1 MDGIRRQKNG
11 AKGEKNHAKQRREK
25 QHFWEIS
32 RIVCLRWEGEEEREE
47 GISVCSAKARDKQA
61 SGGGGGGNDFPH
73 NGNCKVSSP
82 SLSFRMAKTCVYFGE
97 GGK

>member
-32 RIVCLRWEGEEEREE
+32 RIVCLRWEGEEERERKRK
-47 GISVCSAKARDKQA
+47 GFLFAQQKHATSKQA
-61 SGGGGGGNDFPH
+61 AAAAEATISHIMETTG
-73 NGNCKVSSP
+73 
-82 SLSFRMAKTCVYFGE
+82 
-97 GGK
+97 